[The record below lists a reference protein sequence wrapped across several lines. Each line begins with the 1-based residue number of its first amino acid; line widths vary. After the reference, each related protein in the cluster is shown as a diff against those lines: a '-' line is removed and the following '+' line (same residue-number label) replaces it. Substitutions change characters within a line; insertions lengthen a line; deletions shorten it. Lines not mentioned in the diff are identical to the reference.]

1 MVFMRFWCR
10 TVACLLLLCGQA
22 LAEGAAP
29 GVPSGAGFVPP
40 AMVLVSTYDT
50 PSADKPSVDKPRV
63 DKFGAGYFAVRAN
76 TPLNV
81 TIQQIAAAGPAGFA
95 PFDPRQTYELNRGNA
110 LWLHFR
116 VQQGKLP
123 AADWAVVLS
132 KPFIDQAEF
141 YFQDAQGLWRMQAA
155 GTGVAHQQWP
165 IRGLTPQFPLSQ
177 ALDLAAA
184 RPAPQDFYIR
194 VQKWIPLRFAADVQL
209 TDAASQQTQNSFLV
223 TGLMLGLLGFMFV
236 FSSVLSV
243 LYRNTAYAWYAAYVL
258 SALMAAASFS
268 GIASYA
274 LWPSAVGWPAITTM
288 VFVLLGLAAQLA
300 FTRQIFI
307 APGTPKVW
315 ATLMT
320 AAMAAMLLASA
331 VFVAVD
337 APRLRL
343 LIFALAIPLG
353 FGMIGVIAVRAL
365 RHDRPVAVLYLL
377 SFVPMLFV
385 IVLTQIEQLG
395 IAALPWLPYNL
406 PIYGL
411 IFELP
416 LLLVALHLH
425 AKKTHTQAVRSITLA
440 HTDPLT
446 GFVAPAQYRAALTA
460 LWAAAQQAG
469 ADLAVIYVKALNADN
484 LNADSTL
491 TPNNDPRRDVLRV
504 VRMLRTVA
512 RDDDTIARV
521 DDRLFAMLMPG
532 VSRSERLTSKLS
544 RLVALGVMVDSDDSR
559 SRPIKFQIVAG
570 TLRSFAG
577 ESAALDAALRS
588 VLAKSERGGE
598 PERVISFISKRP
610 RLAAQ
615 VDADSN

>member
-1 MVFMRFWCR
+1 M
-10 TVACLLLLCGQA
+10 A
-22 LAEGAAP
+22 LITNDDKPGAEKLS
-29 GVPSGAGFVPP
+29 V
-40 AMVLVSTYDT
+40 
-50 PSADKPSVDKPRV
+50 DKPSVDKPTV

-76 TPLNV
+76 TPLAV
-81 TIQQIAAAGPAGFA
+81 TIQQIAAAGSASFA

-116 VQQGKLP
+116 VQQGKRSD
-123 AADWAVVLS
+123 ADWAVVLS
-132 KPFIDQAEF
+132 KPFIDKAEF
-141 YFQDAQGLWRMQAA
+141 YFQDAQGVWRMQAA
-155 GTGVAHQQWP
+155 GTGVAHRQWP
-165 IRGLTPQFPLSQ
+165 IRSLTPQFRLGQ
-177 ALDLAAA
+177 AQDSAAA
-184 RPAPQDFYIR
+184 TGAPQDFYIR
-194 VQKWIPLRFAADVQL
+194 VQKWIPLRFAAEVQL
-209 TDAASQQTQNSFLV
+209 TDAASRQTQNSFLV
-223 TGLMLGLLGFMFV
+223 VGLLLGLLGFMFI
-236 FSSVLSV
+236 FSCVLSG

-258 SALMAAASFS
+258 SALLAAASFS

-274 LWPSAVGWPAITTM
+274 FWPSAVSWPALSTM
-288 VFVLLGLAAQLA
+288 VFVLLGLAAQLG
-300 FTRQIFI
+300 FTRQMFI

-315 ATLMT
+315 ATLLT
-320 AAMAAMLLASA
+320 ASIAAMLLACA

-377 SFVPMLFV
+377 SFVPMLLV
-385 IVLTQIEQLG
+385 IMLTQIEQLG

-411 IFELP
+411 MFELP

-460 LWAAAQQAG
+460 LWAAAQEAG
-469 ADLAVIYVKALNADN
+469 ADLAVIYVKTPNTDKF
-484 LNADSTL
+484 NADSAL
-491 TPNNDPRRDVLRV
+491 TPNPDARRDVLKV

-512 RDDDTIARV
+512 RDDDTIARI
-521 DDRLFAMLMPG
+521 DDQLYAMLMPG

-544 RLVALGVMVDSDDSR
+544 RLVALGVMVDSDDAR
-559 SRPIKFQIVAG
+559 SRAIKFQIVAS

-577 ESAALDAALRS
+577 DCMALDAALQS
-588 VLAKSERGGE
+588 VVAKSARNTKA
-598 PERVISFISKRP
+598 ERVISFISKRP
-610 RLAAQ
+610 RLPVQ
-615 VDADSN
+615 VDSDSD

>member
-1 MVFMRFWCR
+1 
-10 TVACLLLLCGQA
+10 
-22 LAEGAAP
+22 
-29 GVPSGAGFVPP
+29 
-40 AMVLVSTYDT
+40 MVL
-50 PSADKPSVDKPRV
+50 ADRV
-63 DKFGAGYFAVRAN
+63 DKLNADTLGADYFAVRAN
-76 TPLNV
+76 TPQGVDIN
-81 TIQQIAAAGPAGFA
+81 QIAAAGSAGFA
-95 PFDPRQTYELNRGNA
+95 PFDPRQTYELNLDNA

-116 VQQGKLP
+116 VQQGMP
-123 AADWAVVLS
+123 ATPDWTVVLS
-132 KPFIDQAEF
+132 KPFIDKAEF
-141 YFQDAQGLWRMQAA
+141 YFQDAQGVWRMQAA
-155 GTGVAHQQWP
+155 GTGVAHRQWP
-165 IRGLTPQFPLSQ
+165 IRGLTPQFRLGQPLGS
-177 ALDLAAA
+177 AAA
-184 RPAPQDFYIR
+184 TAAPQDFYIR

-209 TDAASQQTQNSFLV
+209 TDAASQQTQNSFLAV
-223 TGLMLGLLGFMFV
+223 GLMLGLLGFMFV
-236 FSSVLSV
+236 FSCVLSV

-258 SALMAAASFS
+258 SALLAAASYS

-274 LWPSAVGWPAITTM
+274 FWPSAVGWPAITSIL
-288 VFVLLGLAAQLA
+288 FVMLGLAAQLA

-343 LIFALAIPLG
+343 LIFGLAIPIG

-377 SFVPMLFV
+377 SFVPMLVV

-395 IAALPWLPYNL
+395 IAALPWLPYIL

-411 IFELP
+411 LFELP

-446 GFVAPAQYRAALTA
+446 GFVAPAQYLAALTA
-460 LWAAAQQAG
+460 LWAAAQDAG
-469 ADLAVIYVKALNADN
+469 ADLAVVYVKALNADSYAEAN
-484 LNADSTL
+484 GDSAL
-491 TPNNDPRRDVLRV
+491 TPNQDSRRDVLRC

-521 DDRLFAMLMPG
+521 NDQLFAMLMPG

-544 RLVALGVMVDSDDSR
+544 RLVALGVMVDSDDAR
-559 SRPIKFQIVAG
+559 SRPIKFQIVAS
-570 TLRSFAG
+570 TLRSYAG
-577 ESAALDAALRS
+577 ESMALDAALRS
-588 VLAKSERGGE
+588 VLAKSARGGE

-615 VDADSN
+615 VDADGD

>member
-1 MVFMRFWCR
+1 MRFWCSIFG
-10 TVACLLLLCGQA
+10 LLLLLGVRVSA
-22 LAEGAAP
+22 AAAVSGMPGAP
-29 GVPSGAGFVPP
+29 GMRSAAGFVPP
-40 AMVLVSTYDT
+40 AMVL
-50 PSADKPSVDKPRV
+50 ADRV
-63 DKFGAGYFAVRAN
+63 DKLNADTLGADYFAVRAN
-76 TPLNV
+76 TPQGVDIN
-81 TIQQIAAAGPAGFA
+81 QIAAAGSAGFA
-95 PFDPRQTYELNRGNA
+95 PFDPRQTYELNLGNA

-116 VQQGKLP
+116 VQQGMP
-123 AADWAVVLS
+123 ATPDWTVVLS
-132 KPFIDQAEF
+132 KPFIDKAEF
-141 YFQDAQGLWRMQAA
+141 YFQDAQGVWRMQAA
-155 GTGVAHQQWP
+155 GTGVAHRQWP
-165 IRGLTPQFPLSQ
+165 IRGLTPQFRLGQPLGS
-177 ALDLAAA
+177 AAA
-184 RPAPQDFYIR
+184 TAAPQDFYIR

-209 TDAASQQTQNSFLV
+209 TDAASQQTQNSFLAV
-223 TGLMLGLLGFMFV
+223 GLMLGLLGFMFV
-236 FSSVLSV
+236 FSCVLSV

-258 SALMAAASFS
+258 SALLAAASYS

-274 LWPSAVGWPAITTM
+274 FWPSAVGWPAITSIL
-288 VFVLLGLAAQLA
+288 FVMLGLAAQLA

-343 LIFALAIPLG
+343 LIFGLAIPIG

-377 SFVPMLFV
+377 SFVPMLVV

-411 IFELP
+411 LFELP

-446 GFVAPAQYRAALTA
+446 GFVAPAQYLAALTA
-460 LWAAAQQAG
+460 LWAAAQDAG
-469 ADLAVIYVKALNADN
+469 ADLAVVYVKALNADSYAEAN
-484 LNADSTL
+484 GDSAL
-491 TPNNDPRRDVLRV
+491 TPNQDSRRDVLRC

-521 DDRLFAMLMPG
+521 NDQLFAMLMPG

-544 RLVALGVMVDSDDSR
+544 RLVALGVMVDSDDAR
-559 SRPIKFQIVAG
+559 SRPIKFQIVAS
-570 TLRSFAG
+570 TLRSYAG
-577 ESAALDAALRS
+577 ESMALDAALRS
-588 VLAKSERGGE
+588 VLAKSARGGE

-615 VDADSN
+615 VDADGD

>member
-1 MVFMRFWCR
+1 MRFCCR
-10 TVACLLLLCGQA
+10 IFGFLILLGVQA
-22 LAEGAAP
+22 LAVAAAP
-29 GVPSGAGFVPP
+29 ALSPAGFVPP
-40 AMVLVSTYDT
+40 TMVMVN
-50 PSADKPSVDKPRV
+50 SADKPSL
-63 DKFGAGYFAVRAN
+63 DKFGADYFAVRAD
-76 TPLNV
+76 TPQNLG
-81 TIQQIAAAGPAGFA
+81 IEQIAAAGAIGFV
-95 PFDPRQTYELNRGNA
+95 PFDPRQTYELNQGNA

-116 VQQGKLP
+116 VQQGMP
-123 AADWAVVLS
+123 SAADWTVVLS
-132 KPFIDQAEF
+132 KPFIDKAEF
-141 YFQDAQGLWRMQAA
+141 YLQDAQGVWRMQAA
-155 GTGVAHQQWP
+155 GTGVPHRQWP
-165 IRGLTPQFPLSQ
+165 IRGLTPQFRLGQPLGS
-177 ALDLAAA
+177 AAGTA
-184 RPAPQDFYIR
+184 APQDFYIR

-209 TDAASQQTQNSFLV
+209 TDAASQQTQNSFLAV
-223 TGLMLGLLGFMFV
+223 GLMLGLLGFMFV
-236 FSSVLSV
+236 FSCVLSV
-243 LYRNTAYAWYAAYVL
+243 LYRNIAYAWYAAYVL
-258 SALMAAASFS
+258 SALLAAASYS

-274 LWPSAVGWPAITTM
+274 FWPSAVGWPAITSIL
-288 VFVLLGLAAQLA
+288 FVMLGLAAQLA

-343 LIFALAIPLG
+343 LIFGLAIPIG

-377 SFVPMLFV
+377 SFVPMLVV

-411 IFELP
+411 LFELP

-460 LWAAAQQAG
+460 LWAAAQEAG
-469 ADLAVIYVKALNADN
+469 ADLAVVYVKPLNADASA
-484 LNADSTL
+484 NADSTL
-491 TPNNDPRRDVLRV
+491 IANQDPRRDVLRC
-504 VRMLRTVA
+504 VRLLRTVA

-521 DDRLFAMLMPG
+521 DDQLFAMLMPG
-532 VSRSERLTSKLS
+532 VSRSERLVSKLS
-544 RLVALGVMVDSDDSR
+544 RLVALGVMVDSDDAH
-559 SRPIKFQIVAG
+559 SRPIKFKIVAS

-588 VLAKSERGGE
+588 VLSKSEHPGE
-598 PERVISFISKRP
+598 PDRVISFISKRS
-610 RLAAQ
+610 RQAAE
-615 VDADSN
+615 VEIASD